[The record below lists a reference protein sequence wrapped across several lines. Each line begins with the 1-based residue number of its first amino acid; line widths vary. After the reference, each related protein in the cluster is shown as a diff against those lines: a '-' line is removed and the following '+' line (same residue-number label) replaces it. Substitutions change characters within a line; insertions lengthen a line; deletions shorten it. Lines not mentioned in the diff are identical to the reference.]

1 VLCFVILVK
10 LKLTFNKKDANIVDM
25 IHKIIIENFFSVADR
40 QEMDFRVPANAPDLG
55 CFRDSKAVAGQRL
68 PLIIGLYG
76 PNASGKSTVLRAITT
91 TSWFVQHSFTLL
103 PNAAIPLFNPYAHN
117 NWWNRPTKIT
127 IEYDGQLAENTPH
140 AVFRYELHISH
151 EPNKFGSDVNYES
164 LSYAPHGKFR
174 RIFERQQQKF
184 TFGREFGIT
193 NGDSRIQSI
202 RPNAS
207 VISTLAQLNH
217 KLSSDFILS
226 LRGLQSNIVGLDK
239 AHGGLNNALT
249 YYAQRPDYLQRLN
262 RELSRLDLGLEEMKI
277 HPGNTGPIATFKHFG
292 LDCDIVLAQES
303 AGTRR
308 FIEIFPF
315 LQFVLDNGG
324 VAVIDELD
332 ADVHPLL
339 IPELFRWFYD
349 KQRNPQGAQ
358 LLFTAHNP
366 AILDELE
373 KEQVFFSEKP
383 SGKPTRIY
391 GAREIK
397 GLRRE
402 PSLMKKYLSG
412 ELGAVPHIG

>member
-1 VLCFVILVK
+1 
-10 LKLTFNKKDANIVDM
+10 M
-25 IHKIIIENFFSVADR
+25 INKIIIENFFSVADR
-40 QEMDFRVPANAPDLG
+40 QEMDFSVPANAPDLG
-55 CFRDSKAVAGQRL
+55 CFRDSRAVPGQRL

-91 TSWFVQHSFTLL
+91 TASFVQHSFTL
-103 PNAAIPLFNPYAHN
+103 PPSNAIPLFNPYAHN

-127 IEYDGQLAENTPH
+127 IEYEGRLEADAPA
-140 AVFRYELHISH
+140 AVFRYELHVGH
-151 EPNKFGSDVNYES
+151 EPNKFGSEVSYES

-174 RIFERQQQKF
+174 RIFERHQQKF
-184 TFGREFGIT
+184 VFGREFGIT

-226 LRGLQSNIVGLDK
+226 LRELQTNIIGLDK
-239 AHGGLNNALT
+239 ANGGLDNALT
-249 YYAQRPDYLQRLN
+249 FYAQSTHYLNRLN
-262 RELSRLDLGLEEMKI
+262 NELSRLDLGLEEMKI

-308 FIEIFPF
+308 FIEIFPL
-315 LQFVLDNGG
+315 LQFVLDVGG
-324 VAVIDELD
+324 VAMIDELD
-332 ADVHPLL
+332 TDVHPLL

-349 KQRNPQGAQ
+349 KRRNPKGAQ

-391 GAREIK
+391 GAGEIK

>member
-1 VLCFVILVK
+1 
-10 LKLTFNKKDANIVDM
+10 M
-25 IHKIIIENFFSVADR
+25 ENFFSVAEK
-40 QEMDFRVPANAPDLG
+40 QELNFRVPANAPNLD
-55 CFRDSKAVAGQRL
+55 CFRGSRAVSNHRL
-68 PLIIGLYG
+68 PLVVGIYG

-91 TSWFVQHSFTLL
+91 TASFVQHSFSLA
-103 PNAAIPLFNPYAHN
+103 PNNAIPLFNPYAHN
-117 NWWNRPTKIT
+117 NWWNRPTKIC
-127 IEYDGQLAENTPH
+127 IEYDGQLSDNTAV
-140 AVFRYELHISH
+140 AVFRYELHIGN
-151 EPNKFGSDVNYES
+151 EPTKFGSEVGYES
-164 LSYAPHGKFR
+164 LSYAPQGKFR
-174 RIFERQQQKF
+174 RIFERHQQEF
-184 TFGREFGIT
+184 NLGREFGIP

-226 LRGLQSNIVGLDK
+226 LRGLQTNIVGLDK
-239 AHGGLNNALT
+239 ANGGLNSALS

-277 HPGNTGPIATFKHFG
+277 HPGSPGPIATFKHSG

-303 AGTRR
+303 MGTRR
-308 FIEIFPF
+308 FIEIFP
-315 LQFVLDNGG
+315 LIQFVLDIGG

-332 ADVHPLL
+332 TDIHALL
-339 IPELFRWFYD
+339 VPELFRWFYD
-349 KQRNPQGAQ
+349 RHRNPNGAQ

-366 AILDELE
+366 AMLDELE
-373 KEQVFFSEKP
+373 KEQVFFSAKP
-383 SGKPTRIY
+383 SGKPTHIY

-412 ELGAVPHIG
+412 ELGAVPYIG